1 MTLCFQQILWKN
13 FPAFKRDCR
22 CTQVGKKNLTTDDT
36 DNTDLHGS
44 EGAEKILA
52 RMSADQG
59 KLYVRHVFGS
69 GFRAFVRRA
78 FVIG

>member
-1 MTLCFQQILWKN
+1 MS
-13 FPAFKRDCR
+13 
-22 CTQVGKKNLTTDDT
+22 QVGKKNLTTDDT

-44 EGAEKILA
+44 EGAKKILA

-69 GFRAFVRRA
+69 DFRAFVRRA